1 MPPQEFQK
9 TVVYSWTQD
18 GIVVDSMGSSV
29 SYQFKNFM
37 NEEYSKE
44 DAYICRLSDEETA
57 EYIRKNAERVE
68 VIDTYLIG
76 F

>member
-1 MPPQEFQK
+1 MNYLYEEIDEHIQ
-9 TVVYSWTQD
+9 WL
-18 GIVVDSMGSSV
+18 I
-29 SYQFKNFM
+29 NFM

-44 DAYICRLSDEETA
+44 DAYICRLSDEEAA
-57 EYIRKNAERVE
+57 EYIRENAERVE